1 MQEMGSR
8 AARFHLKDGRP
19 LVFHSIPESVFRR
32 RAGEIL
38 IFVMLLAAGML
49 AATLLAKGRA
59 SPTRQDMVSSRTVPA
74 ARR

>member
-1 MQEMGSR
+1 MQESGLR

-19 LVFHSIPESVFRR
+19 LVFHSIPESLFRR

-38 IFVMLLAAGML
+38 LFLTLLAVGML
-49 AATLLAKGRA
+49 AATLLAKSRA
-59 SPTRQDMVSSRTVPA
+59 DPPRQAVNPPRTVPA